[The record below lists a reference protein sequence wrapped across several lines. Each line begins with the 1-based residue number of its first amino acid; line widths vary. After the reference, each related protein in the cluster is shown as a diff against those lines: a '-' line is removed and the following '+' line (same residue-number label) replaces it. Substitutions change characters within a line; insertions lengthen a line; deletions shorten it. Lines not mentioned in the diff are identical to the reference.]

1 MNAPRP
7 RTPAPAVPYIATW
20 SAEERAAGPLVL
32 RPDGRGIGYPDEV
45 PHDRDAEGVLWMRAG
60 LARGRGKPSFGAV
73 HPARQ
78 RRAMR
83 LLLCQVCAGPADRD
97 DDGVLW
103 LLGDDRDDWPGWP
116 EEMGATH
123 PPICRPCA
131 VASLR
136 LCPYLRRGHVA
147 YRVARPRIAGVH
159 GMLFAP
165 PDAGPA
171 GPADRRPVPVG
182 PALVPYGDPLAPWLL
197 AAQLAMELRA
207 CTPAPL

>member
-1 MNAPRP
+1 MRVNASQPPRQ
-7 RTPAPAVPYIATW
+7 PAPTVPYIATW
-20 SAEERAAGPLVL
+20 SAEERSAGPVVL
-32 RPDGRGIGYPDEV
+32 RADGRGIAYRDEV
-45 PHDRDAEGVLWMRAG
+45 PHDRDAEGVLWMRSG

-97 DDGVLW
+97 AEGVLW

-131 VASLR
+131 LVSLR
-136 LCPYLRRGHVA
+136 LCPYLRRGHAV
-147 YRVARPRIAGVH
+147 YRVASPEVAGAH

-165 PDAGPA
+165 SPDPA
-171 GPADRRPVPVG
+171 SPRPVPLG
-182 PALVPYGDPLAPWLL
+182 PALLPYDDPLTPWLL
-197 AAQLAMELRA
+197 AAQLSVRLHH
-207 CTPAPL
+207 CTPTTL